1 MNTRLSTKIVAVTVA
16 MLVNSAVFGGIAL
29 LFSAQPAAA
38 AVAALVAA

>member
-1 MNTRLSTKIVAVTVA
+1 MNTRLSTKIVAITVA